1 MSSDGKG
8 ISMRTTVMFVLTLLS
23 TFSGAEIKQNS
34 AADAANAEESSPVGQ
49 PADGRKGDREA
60 IRDHIDRIFH
70 AYMQKDRATVRSTH
84 AHDWHGFSLGTR
96 KLVRG
101 LDEYMTMAEKWL
113 GDDSSRMTN
122 YRFTEYQTIFHSDL
136 ALVFYIADVE
146 GISRGVPYKD
156 KFRSLD
162 VYVKRNGDWTQ
173 LASNLDRHPDET
185 ERRGAT
191 PATITP
197 ELKKRAL
204 DERVRVW
211 NAWFNN
217 DQQVLLK
224 LLPAE
229 LVAIN
234 NGEERWY
241 TRDSVLEAAQ
251 QFAGTGARLVRL
263 EFPRTEIQAYG
274 STLILFSTFVYEL
287 DTNGKREITSGRA
300 TETFV
305 ERDGVLVNTGWHL
318 DSGK

>member
-1 MSSDGKG
+1 
-8 ISMRTTVMFVLTLLS
+8 MFVLTLFS
-23 TFSGAEIKQNS
+23 TFSTADLKQQAALESAHSKPSAEVPTKEDRK
-34 AADAANAEESSPVGQ
+34 ADR
-49 PADGRKGDREA
+49 DA
-60 IRDHIDRIFH
+60 IRMHIDQIFH
-70 AYMQKDRATVRSTH
+70 AYMNKDRGTVRSTH
-84 AHDWHGFSLGTR
+84 THDWHGFSLGTR

-101 LDEYMTMAEKWL
+101 LDEYMAMAEKWL
-113 GDDSSRMTN
+113 GDNSSRMTD
-122 YRFTEYQTIFHSDL
+122 YRFAEYETVFHGDL
-136 ALVFYIADVE
+136 ALVFYVAEVE
-146 GISRGVPYKD
+146 GVSRGIPYTD

-162 VYVKRNGDWTQ
+162 VYVKRNGEWIQ

-185 ERRGAT
+185 DRRNSA
-191 PATITP
+191 AVAITP
-197 ELKKRAL
+197 EFRKRAL
-204 DERVRVW
+204 DERIRVW

-217 DQQVLLK
+217 DQQELRR
-224 LLPAE
+224 LLPEE

-274 STLILFSTFVYEL
+274 NTVILFSTFVYEL
-287 DTNGKREITSGRA
+287 DTRGQREVTSGRA

-305 ERDGVLVNTGWHL
+305 EREGVLVNTGWHL